1 MGDCHRFDCRKY
13 NTSVTPGALKRI
25 MCWLTGARSVS
36 YNIIVTD
43 GQAIGGGKNMKKPL
57 LAILMALLL
66 ALSGCGAPPST
77 TPPVIYSAPELKY
90 RLISN
95 FGDLFYVDRDFYP
108 VAREGQEEKSA
119 LEQFPGIRADAAEFS
134 AILEHLALPSKADYT
149 NEEKLLIY
157 REHKKLALGVEMT
170 TSGDAYHFILRVGEG
185 QGQRIEG
192 TITPSGKI
200 TVLKKEPSSNTYPI
214 CLARG
219 TLIDTPDGPVPVEQ
233 LRQGMAVW
241 TVNEMGERTAAVVAR
256 TVATPVPPSFQV
268 VRVRLNDSRT
278 VTASWGH
285 PTAEGRALGDY
296 HAGDTL
302 DGALVA
308 AVEQVTYEGGATYD
322 LLPSG
327 MTGLYWANG
336 ILLKSTL
343 ATN

>member
-1 MGDCHRFDCRKY
+1 
-13 NTSVTPGALKRI
+13 
-25 MCWLTGARSVS
+25 
-36 YNIIVTD
+36 
-43 GQAIGGGKNMKKPL
+43 MKKPL
-57 LAILMALLL
+57 LVVLVAFLPV
-66 ALSGCGAPPST
+66 LSGCGAPPST

-134 AILEHLALPSKADYT
+134 AILEHLGLQSKTEFT

-157 REHKKLALGVEMT
+157 REHKKLSLGVEMSP
-170 TSGDAYHFILRVGEG
+170 SGDAYRFSLRVGEG
-185 QGQRIEG
+185 QGQHIEG

-200 TVLKKEPSSNTYPI
+200 TVLKREPSFNTYPI

-219 TLIDTPDGPVPVEQ
+219 TLIDTPGGPVPVEQ

-268 VRVRLNDSRT
+268 VRVRLTDGRT
-278 VTASWGH
+278 VTASRGH
-285 PTAEGRALGDY
+285 PTADGRALGNY
-296 HAGDTL
+296 RAGDTL

-308 AVEQVTYEGGATYD
+308 AVEQVAYEGGATYD

-327 MTGLYWANG
+327 RAGLYRADG

>member
-1 MGDCHRFDCRKY
+1 MQK
-13 NTSVTPGALKRI
+13 S
-25 MCWLTGARSVS
+25 
-36 YNIIVTD
+36 
-43 GQAIGGGKNMKKPL
+43 L
-57 LAILMALLL
+57 LAFKWWLPLAAVMFILP
-66 ALSGCGAPPST
+66 SGCGAPPST

-90 RLISN
+90 RLIFN

-108 VAREGQEEKSA
+108 VAREGQEEKNA
-119 LEQFPGIRADAAEFS
+119 LEQFPAIRADAAEFS
-134 AILEHLALPSKADYT
+134 AIVEHLALQSKADYT
-149 NEEKLLIY
+149 TEEKLLIY
-157 REHKKLALGVEMT
+157 REHKKLSLGVEMSP
-170 TSGDAYHFILRVGEG
+170 SGDAYHFTLRVGEG

-192 TITPSGKI
+192 TITTSGKI
-200 TVLKKEPSSNTYPI
+200 TVLKKEPSFNTRPI

-219 TLIDTPDGPVPVEQ
+219 TLIDTPGGPVPVEQ

-268 VRVRLNDSRT
+268 VRVRLNDGRT
-278 VTASWGH
+278 VTASMGH
-285 PTAEGRALGDY
+285 PTADGRPLGDY

-308 AVEQVTYEGGATYD
+308 AVEPIAYEGGATYD

-327 MTGLYWANG
+327 RTGLYWANG